1 MFLIFIFIYFS
12 RKKESF
18 RIEICVI
25 CLTVVNKQKILAI
38 SAQFV
43 ILTLHIVK
51 VLFEQKGLYDIQILL
66 LVQSSRTQ
74 QQGHILKLP
83 LDISKLNKIM
93 HSCKK
98 KMYFNVEVY
107 IAPFKALSPVGQICL
122 LWVFSS
128 NFFFVFK
135 RRRLLSL
142 YKHNYSILFIYF
154 RQVG

>member
-1 MFLIFIFIYFS
+1 MFLIFIFIFFS
-12 RKKESF
+12 RKKKESF
-18 RIEICVI
+18 RIEICVV

-66 LVQSSRTQ
+66 LVQSSRTK

-93 HSCKK
+93 HICKK
-98 KMYFNVEVY
+98 KCISMLKYILPPLRRSHPWVKSVYF
-107 IAPFKALSPVGQICL
+107 G
-122 LWVFSS
+122 
-128 NFFFVFK
+128 FFPQTF
-135 RRRLLSL
+135 SL
-142 YKHNYSILFIYF
+142 YLKDAAC
-154 RQVG
+154 